1 MKLNVKRFLYTIV
14 AYQTAH
20 ERIMCSDESCYLT
33 ALVFI
38 SSNSNETSRKIAIM
52 FTITVFLEN

>member
-1 MKLNVKRFLYTIV
+1 MKLNVKGLFYTTL

-20 ERIMCSDESCYLT
+20 ERIMSSDESGYLT
-33 ALVFI
+33 ALVFM

-52 FTITVFLEN
+52 YTIAVFLEN